1 MSENTSL
8 ADDIRVIYD
17 RLQMEEVFHQPFE
30 SISVIY
36 HKRMHRD
43 DIGVIHKVQESNIIL
58 DIFARSNDEAIEVSA
73 AFFANMRLKIAHP
86 FGTRHGPLLYVLPII
101 HMIVSLTII
110 VVGWVLLSLE
120 YCFYFGV
127 IAVVTLPLLIYW
139 IATSFTTR
147 REILME
153 NLELTGKFENSEDI
167 DEAVTWLRAK
177 QHTRGYWFKR
187 IIFYELYYIP
197 ITILVF
203 VLYHSQ

>member
-1 MSENTSL
+1 MSENTDL
-8 ADDIRVIYD
+8 ANDIRVIYD
-17 RLQMEEVFHQPFE
+17 RLQMEEVFHKPSE

-36 HKRMHRD
+36 QKRIHRD

-58 DIFARSNDEAIEVSA
+58 NIYAMNNDEAIEVSA

-101 HMIVSLTII
+101 HMIVSLTAII
-110 VVGWVLLSLE
+110 IGWALLSHE
-120 YCFYFGV
+120 YLYYLGV

-139 IATSFTTR
+139 IAISFTTR
-147 REILME
+147 REILKK

-167 DEAVTWLRAK
+167 DEAVSWLRAK
-177 QHTRGYWFKR
+177 QHTRSYWFKR

-197 ITILVF
+197 ISILLF
-203 VLYHSQ
+203 LLYNS